1 MATKKL
7 VSKSQIAENK
17 RKQNVLRNAGYNIKV
32 DGSWGPWQQEQYN
45 KVTNPGVLSRIKRGF
60 TNAMMDI
67 ASADSPA
74 AVTASGWNRNRK
86 TGEWRQNKVNDPGV
100 KQLRKNLS
108 TIGGT
113 ALAITS
119 APLLGSTAAAQSARS
134 GVGNTLS
141 RGITKTANFMTRSMP
156 QSATLST
163 PQGTTMVLSRTPSF
177 KGLLGASAVGAVSTV
192 GGRRVPI
199 PVRMLDEDATAEP
212 RAKEENN
219 STETSQESSVEASST
234 PQQPQ
239 RPENNQNNENN
250 QNKKKSEDDET
261 MRGAINKSK
270 QKWKKLGVKGVGFV
284 SSPIG
289 ATLTVTGITTGGIY
303 GYNKLHKSPI
313 EQKIDKINQTIKL
326 EEAESKLDQ
335 VRAKRAKRTPIPVQ
349 QPQQVQQVQSPSDT
363 VVLGQNYGANPGNQ
377 VTQSQNSKWDDEI
390 GGLD

>member
-17 RKQNVLRNAGYNIKV
+17 RRQNVLRNAGYSIKV

-45 KVTNPGVLSRIKRGF
+45 KVISSKGKAKKANVGAL
-60 TNAMMDI
+60 AL
-67 ASADSPA
+67 PA
-74 AVTASGWNRNRK
+74 AGLAASQVFQGL
-86 TGEWRQNKVNDPGV
+86 GSVSLPAV
-100 KQLRKNLS
+100 SLPS
-108 TIGGT
+108 AT
-113 ALAITS
+113 ALASAAPIALTLAGPAYGAYELATGQHHSMETTPQERQNRVYSSDATS
-119 APLLGSTAAAQSARS
+119 VSRPMIPRTFTPKKSILIGEKYMNPSLA
-134 GVGNTLS
+134 NLS
-141 RGITKTANFMTRSMP
+141 RVNLASTQAND
-156 QSATLST
+156 ST
-163 PQGTTMVLSRTPSF
+163 GVAQRDSVGTS
-177 KGLLGASAVGAVSTV
+177 
-192 GGRRVPI
+192 
-199 PVRMLDEDATAEP
+199 
-212 RAKEENN
+212 N
-219 STETSQESSVEASST
+219 T

-239 RPENNQNNENN
+239 RPENNQNNQNN

-289 ATLTVTGITTGGIY
+289 AALTVTGLTTGGIY

-349 QPQQVQQVQSPSDT
+349 QPQQIQQVQSPSDT

-377 VTQSQNSKWDDEI
+377 VTQSYNNIWDESLGD
-390 GGLD
+390 GQ